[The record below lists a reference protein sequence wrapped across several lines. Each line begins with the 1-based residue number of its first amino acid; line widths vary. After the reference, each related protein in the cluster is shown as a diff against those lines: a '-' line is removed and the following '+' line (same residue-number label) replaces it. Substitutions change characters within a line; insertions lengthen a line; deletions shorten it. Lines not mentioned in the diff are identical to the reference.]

1 MCGVAF
7 ATVERLRWWQRQT
20 QWPLTGAAVLFLL
33 AFALPIIDTRLTP
46 AWVRFFGLL
55 AWATWSLFIV
65 DYLMR
70 IHLAPRRL
78 QYVARHWYDLVVL
91 VLPLWHPFRLLR
103 LAALLRVLNRNA
115 AHSLRGRVATYV
127 VLGSSFF
134 AFCGALAV
142 LQAERPDP
150 NANIKS
156 IGDALW
162 WAIATMTTVGYGDRY
177 PVTMTGRFVA
187 VTLMIGGIAV
197 LGLTTATVASWLVE
211 RVSARDESQME
222 SLGKQ
227 VSALQ
232 RQVSDLS
239 RQLRD
244 ESSRR

>member
-1 MCGVAF
+1 M
-7 ATVERLRWWQRQT
+7 ERLRWWQRQS
-20 QWPLTGAAVLFLL
+20 QWPLTAAAVLFLL
-33 AFALPIIDTRLTP
+33 SFALPIIDTRLP
-46 AWVRFFGLL
+46 SAWVRFFGVL
-55 AWATWSLFIV
+55 AWATWSLFVV
-65 DYLMR
+65 DYLVR
-70 IHLAPRRL
+70 IYLAPNRKE
-78 QYVARHWYDLVVL
+78 YVVRHWYDFVVL

-115 AHSLRGRVATYV
+115 AHSLRGKVATYV

-134 AFCGALAV
+134 GFCGALAV

-177 PVTMTGRFVA
+177 PVTMTGRLVA

-211 RVSARDESQME
+211 RVSSRDENQLEALS
-222 SLGKQ
+222 KQ
-227 VSALQ
+227 VAALQ

-239 RQLRD
+239 KQLRD
-244 ESSRR
+244 ESAPR

>member
-1 MCGVAF
+1 MNG
-7 ATVERLRWWQRQT
+7 
-20 QWPLTGAAVLFLL
+20 
-33 AFALPIIDTRLTP
+33 
-46 AWVRFFGLL
+46 FFGLL
-55 AWATWSLFIV
+55 AWATWSLFVV
-65 DYLMR
+65 DYLVR
-70 IHLAPRRL
+70 IYLAPKRWE
-78 QYVARHWYDLVVL
+78 YVVRHWYDFVVL

-115 AHSLRGRVATYV
+115 AHTLRGKVATYV

-134 AFCGALAV
+134 GFCGALAV

-177 PVTMTGRFVA
+177 PVTMTGRLVA

-211 RVSARDESQME
+211 RVASRDENQLE
-222 SLGKQ
+222 ALGKQ
-227 VSALQ
+227 VTSLQ
-232 RQVSDLS
+232 REVSELS
-239 RQLRD
+239 KLLRD
-244 ESSRR
+244 ESARR

>member
-1 MCGVAF
+1 
-7 ATVERLRWWQRQT
+7 VERLRWWQRQT
-20 QWPLTGAAVLFLL
+20 QWPLTAAATLFLVS
-33 AFALPIIDTRLTP
+33 FALPIIDTELTP
-46 AWVRFFGLL
+46 GWVRFFEVL
-55 AWATWSLFIV
+55 AWVTWSLFVV
-65 DYLMR
+65 DYVVRVYLS
-70 IHLAPRRL
+70 PDRRK
-78 QYVARHWYDLVVL
+78 YFVGHWYDFVVL

-115 AHSLRGRVATYV
+115 AHSLRGKVATYV

-134 AFCGALAV
+134 GFCGALAV

-177 PVTMTGRFVA
+177 PVTMTGRMVA

-211 RVSARDESQME
+211 RVSARDENQLDA
-222 SLGKQ
+222 LGKQ

-232 RQVSDLS
+232 RQVSELS
-239 RQLRD
+239 AQLRD